1 LLRMDEMPVIE
12 VHILPGGDSPT
23 GVGEMGVPPIA
34 PAVMNAVYAATG
46 IRVRH
51 LPVRAQDLRQ

>member
-1 LLRMDEMPVIE
+1 MDEMPVIE
-12 VHILPGGDSPT
+12 VHILPWGDEPFC
-23 GVGEMGVPPIA
+23 VGEMGVPPIA

-51 LPVRAQDLRQ
+51 LPVRAQDLIDHL